1 MKSAKAATATK
12 GSFKKWAQMK
22 EYTDKRWH
30 SNNGR
35 LTSVSFTLDHVR
47 ECGSKVLKKK
57 KEKEYIATQKN
68 GISTHTHYLKGGA
81 FEGLPRRLPATGWE
95 AKEREG
101 KKETPPRSNNNG
113 AFITGYLFEVIYYF
127 LVI

>member
-1 MKSAKAATATK
+1 MTLKQWSLN
-12 GSFKKWAQMK
+12 
-22 EYTDKRWH
+22 E
-30 SNNGR
+30 R
-35 LTSVSFTLDHVR
+35 LVHARSRSRMWQQGV
-47 ECGSKVLKKK
+47 EKK

-68 GISTHTHYLKGGA
+68 GICTHTHYLKGGA
-81 FEGLPRRLPATGWE
+81 FEGLPRRPSATGWE

-113 AFITGYLFEVIYYF
+113 AFIIGYLFEVIYYF